1 MKPTDVIKRPVA
13 LTEKAT
19 RLKEANKVVF
29 EVALGANKL
38 EIKSAVET
46 LFNVKVADV
55 NTLVQRGKFKRMGR
69 GIAKRPNYK
78 KAVVTL
84 REGSLDGNQPASM
97 PGRLPR
103 HPEAMGRTWTARS
116 AVDQRKRRCNHLA
129 PLHRHRKCTR
139 AVETV

>member
-1 MKPTDVIKRPVA
+1 MKPTDIIKRPIA

-38 EIKSAVET
+38 EIKSAIET

-55 NTLVQRGKFKRMGR
+55 NTIVQRGKIKRMGR
-69 GIAKRPNYK
+69 GLAKRPNYK

-84 REGSLDGNQPASM
+84 REGNDIQFFDESK
-97 PGRLPR
+97 
-103 HPEAMGRTWTARS
+103 E
-116 AVDQRKRRCNHLA
+116 
-129 PLHRHRKCTR
+129 
-139 AVETV
+139 